1 MIERNH
7 GRLHELPLWF
17 CRFQL
22 SKTEIPLN
30 YKLPFLNVIA
40 ASVYFAWTNKAEF
53 LKAIFVPTLALVVV
67 GGIWGGAQVTRFYLQ
82 PALPEMQKP
91 ARMYALMASALNAG
105 RQLNFDC
112 CFSSMAKLSM
122 SVAKPWLDK

>member
-1 MIERNH
+1 M
-7 GRLHELPLWF
+7 LYELPHWF

-53 LKAIFVPTLALVVV
+53 LKFITDSNKWRQLRDEQSGVQAK
-67 GGIWGGAQVTRFYLQ
+67 QFYLQ

-91 ARMYALMASALNAG
+91 ARM
-105 RQLNFDC
+105 
-112 CFSSMAKLSM
+112 
-122 SVAKPWLDK
+122 